1 MAFYKELSSLV
12 YKPRHI
18 SDKNMASFSYNT
30 DDFPPLPSNRTDHQ
44 LTSVYIPL
52 KPRAQNS
59 NVASFSNT
67 GNPLLFEK
75 NVFVCTSKAYFFP
88 FKSDGIFRSD
98 TRSPVLSRKSFVCA
112 TSGPSRAC
120 FSPVPP
126 IAVRNCKT
134 PVIVLH
140 IVILSVRVVVRLI
153 ELVNLNTLLLV
164 HLIVLQISVSLLNSL
179 PVIDILLIPV
189 HLHLVLLVIAIFTV
203 NVSCVKV

>member
-98 TRSPVLSRKSFVCA
+98 TRSPVC
-112 TSGPSRAC
+112 
-120 FSPVPP
+120 
-126 IAVRNCKT
+126 
-134 PVIVLH
+134 H
-140 IVILSVRVVVRLI
+140 
-153 ELVNLNTLLLV
+153 VNLLFVQHLVHRVLVFLLSLLLLYV
-164 HLIVLQISVSLLNSL
+164 
-179 PVIDILLIPV
+179 
-189 HLHLVLLVIAIFTV
+189 TV
-203 NVSCVKV
+203 KHP

>member
-98 TRSPVLSRKSFVCA
+98 TRSPVLSRKSFVCV

-126 IAVRNCKT
+126 IAVRNCKNT
-134 PVIVLH
+134 RNRSTH
-140 IVILSVRVVVRLI
+140 CNSVRSSSSKVDRVSKPEYPVVSSSDSVT
-153 ELVNLNTLLLV
+153 N
-164 HLIVLQISVSLLNSL
+164 ISKSLK
-179 PVIDILLIPV
+179 
-189 HLHLVLLVIAIFTV
+189 FTAS
-203 NVSCVKV
+203 N